1 MARLPKQIKQWLKHE
16 KGIRDHIGESDSQV
30 ILYDTLVLKQSTPS
44 LDARREARALQF
56 LEGYLPVPHVIETH
70 ETQRFYYLLM
80 SKCAGKPLFQWPLSV
95 AIEQACEGLKRLWT
109 IHIVDA
115 VLNTPKTALE
125 TIKHNVLNHRT
136 TLIENADEG
145 TFTSERYKD
154 PETLLTYLVDHYPYD
169 APVVLSH
176 GDYYLPNVLFDG
188 TKITG
193 MIDFGYVG
201 YFPKERD
208 ISALIK
214 SLVYNYGENPNYLL
228 WIEQTLHETFNPNI
242 IEYFMLYDELI

>member
-1 MARLPKQIKQWLKHE
+1 
-16 KGIRDHIGESDSQV
+16 
-30 ILYDTLVLKQSTPS
+30 
-44 LDARREARALQF
+44 
-56 LEGYLPVPHVIETH
+56 
-70 ETQRFYYLLM
+70 
-80 SKCAGKPLFQWPLSV
+80 
-95 AIEQACEGLKRLWT
+95 
-109 IHIVDA
+109 
-115 VLNTPKTALE
+115 
-125 TIKHNVLNHRT
+125 
-136 TLIENADEG
+136 
-145 TFTSERYKD
+145 
-154 PETLLTYLVDHYPYD
+154 
-169 APVVLSH
+169 VVLSH

-228 WIEQTLHETFNPNI
+228 WVEQTLHETFNPNI